1 MLLHSLKS
9 IAIAAILGLAFLA
22 IACLLTGTIPS
33 ARADGVHCWDLDGC
47 PAKRKARAKRQ
58 LKVVIERGHE
68 PTAWTPEKHC
78 LKELVRGL
86 GTQWIGTEGALSAAK
101 KDWMERVR
109 YDHGETYLDLT
120 HAEDVENRCGRV
132 SIGEVAGQVTY
143 RCEILARPCKA
154 EFEKIEGA
162 R

>member
-1 MLLHSLKS
+1 MLKS

-33 ARADGVHCWDLDGC
+33 ARADGVRCSYLDGC
-47 PAKRKARAKRQ
+47 PKARRARRKTKA
-58 LKVVIERGHE
+58 KVVIERSHE
-68 PTAWTPEKHC
+68 PTAWTPDGQQKHC

-132 SIGEVAGQVTY
+132 SIGEVVGQVTY
-143 RCEILARPCKA
+143 RCEIMARPCKA